1 MESWLVPLSKL
12 PYHLSTS
19 EIKNLCVWSF
29 NKAII
34 NMPHLCKAKKRMGT
48 WERQKMLPKM
58 SIKLKFTAEITI
70 FYNNFWKYCVFW
82 NVNDLRWISVNFGSK
97 IKFFQA
103 NFPKIAFLDL
113 EIVCNSHTF
122 SEKCLDLEWF
132 NLLIVVGF
140 SKSSTLS
147 IRFCGD
153 LEWFAMLIFGWNSK
167 IFHTFWKVYCKL
179 SGFGILPLFFHRFW
193 LDLEC
198 LNCWLWLEF
207 QNLPH
212 LFYIVFLKIVWI
224 WNDLTH
230 WFWLEFQNLPQGECG
245 FQME

>member
-1 MESWLVPLSKL
+1 MNGCQFLFKNQIL
-12 PYHLSTS
+12 PCKFS
-19 EIKNLCVWSF
+19 ENSL
-29 NKAII
+29 
-34 NMPHLCKAKKRMGT
+34 
-48 WERQKMLPKM
+48 
-58 SIKLKFTAEITI
+58 
-70 FYNNFWKYCVFW
+70 
-82 NVNDLRWISVNFGSK
+82 
-97 IKFFQA
+97 
-103 NFPKIAFLDL
+103 LDL

-122 SEKCLDLEWF
+122 SENCLDLEWF

-153 LEWFAMLIFGWNSK
+153 LEWLTMLNFGWNSK
-167 IFHTFWKVYCKL
+167 IFHTFWKIYYKL

-193 LDLEC
+193 LDMEC
-198 LNCWLWLEF
+198 LNLWFWLEF

-212 LFYIVFLKIVWI
+212 LFYIDFLKIVWI

>member
-1 MESWLVPLSKL
+1 
-12 PYHLSTS
+12 
-19 EIKNLCVWSF
+19 
-29 NKAII
+29 
-34 NMPHLCKAKKRMGT
+34 
-48 WERQKMLPKM
+48 MLPKM
-58 SIKLKFTAEITI
+58 TIKLKFTAEITI
-70 FYNNFWKYCVFW
+70 SDNNFWKYCVFW
-82 NVNDLRWISVNFGSK
+82 NVNDLRWMAVKFGSK
-97 IKFFQA
+97 IKIFQA
-103 NFPKIAFLDL
+103 NFLKIVFLDL
-113 EIVCNSHTF
+113 EIVSNSHTF
-122 SEKCLDLEWF
+122 SENCLDLEWF
-132 NLLIVVGF
+132 KLLIVVGF

-153 LEWFAMLIFGWNSK
+153 LEWLTMLIFGWNSK
-167 IFHTFWKVYCKL
+167 IFHTLWKICCKL
-179 SGFGILPLFFHRFW
+179 SGFGILPHFFHRFW

-198 LNCWLWLEF
+198 LNCWFWLEF